1 VNVAEHPGNLSAM
14 AANAKGA
21 VIDVKLI
28 VTSEN
33 PNFFKV

>member
-21 VIDVKLI
+21 VIDVKPIATL
-28 VTSEN
+28 EN
-33 PNFFKV
+33 PNLFKI